1 MQELKTVVLTE
12 NANYDQFSDQDY
24 RDMIDEIKS
33 VLEKNQGGGLLPGKQ
48 ASWPKI
54 IEYLGSDRTPTEW
67 SGWYKGE
74 RKIFWD
80 MKNVLR
86 AAFGEARLPEPVKSV
101 LEREVCESAQIVT
114 SLSVAELSD
123 EKPVNYVFLGKV
135 GEYTTEQIKSFLGTK
150 NNCYIGNCEGEE
162 AAGKSFLRADR
173 LDKIRPSYLDK
184 ELNEKRKALAVSW
197 EEVVL
202 AGIEYLAIKKE
213 NKEI

>member
-54 IEYLGSDRTPTEW
+54 IEYLDSDRTPTEW

-80 MKNVLR
+80 MKNAIR
-86 AAFGEARLPEPVKSV
+86 KAFGQKLLPEPTKSI
-101 LEREVCESAQIVT
+101 LEREVNESAQIVT
-114 SLSVAELSD
+114 SLSVAELND

-135 GEYTTEQIKSFLGTK
+135 GEYTTEQIKSFLGAK
-150 NNCYIGNCEGEE
+150 NSCYIGNGKEEEEGT
-162 AAGKSFLRADR
+162 AKGFLRADR
-173 LDKIRPSYLDK
+173 VDKIRPSYLDK
-184 ELNEKRKALAVSW
+184 ELNEKRKNLGVSW
-197 EEVVL
+197 EEIVL
-202 AGIEYLAIKKE
+202 AGIEYLTIEKK
-213 NKEI
+213 K